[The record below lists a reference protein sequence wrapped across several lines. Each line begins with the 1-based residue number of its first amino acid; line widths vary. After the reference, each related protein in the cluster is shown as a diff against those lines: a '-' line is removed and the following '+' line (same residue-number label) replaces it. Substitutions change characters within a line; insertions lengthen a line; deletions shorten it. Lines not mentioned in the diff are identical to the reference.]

1 MKKSLDDSGKMKDGS
16 ASGKMIVVMW
26 LADSGVLNKKNED
39 NLSDCKKSDLTI
51 RVISLI
57 LSSNIYFFLVDYN
70 SNDSNVQGVFSG
82 MRNFLVQSFSNINDG
97 NLIFSLI
104 LNLFTR
110 IFVHFT

>member
-51 RVISLI
+51 
-57 LSSNIYFFLVDYN
+57 FFPSQLPTY
-70 SNDSNVQGVFSG
+70 
-82 MRNFLVQSFSNINDG
+82 
-97 NLIFSLI
+97 
-104 LNLFTR
+104 
-110 IFVHFT
+110 H